1 MAAAALLLWL
11 AVCAAWD
18 WRTRTVPNMLTLPAL
33 AAALAFRVALWR
45 WSMMGVVLAAGYL
58 WLWQRGALGGA
69 DAKIG
74 LTLTL
79 LSPWW
84 GYLALAGAV
93 ALGAAWKLTGRE
105 RHTPAVVGMFLAV
118 LLLTTLGGLHI
129 IKASAQ
135 GVVRLFSGRPLEGG
149 LFVLTHST
157 LEVPYVRGFP
167 FPSGRQSPLRGRR
180 PLHCP
185 RGDYRDWRA
194 RRIGAENRR
203 GLPKRPQRF
212 AVR

>member
-18 WRTRTVPNMLTLPAL
+18 WRTRTVPNWLTLPPL
-33 AAALAFRVALWR
+33 AAAVVARVLVGR
-45 WSMMGVVLAAGYL
+45 WSAVGVLLIAGYL
-58 WLWQRGALGGA
+58 WLWQRDALGGA

-118 LLLTTLGGLHI
+118 LLLTTLSGLHI

-149 LFVLTHST
+149 LFILTHST
-157 LEVPYVRGFP
+157 LEVPYGCSFYSRC
-167 FPSGRQSPLRGRR
+167 SRPLRGRR